1 MTDSTRLSLIPQEP
15 LSGSRYCSKNEQGV
29 SPNSDDW
36 LLIRNKLAVMR
47 LMDAIEDTKSA
58 NTPLLD
64 HEEIEEL

>member
-1 MTDSTRLSLIPQEP
+1 
-15 LSGSRYCSKNEQGV
+15 
-29 SPNSDDW
+29 